1 MLQSSA
7 SEAARP
13 TSRRPSRTLL
23 AGWGLVLAGVL
34 AAGAL
39 RSADQ
44 GQGTGQGQGQ
54 AQTRAQGAAGS
65 AESTA
70 VARGKYLVTITGCH
84 DCHTPLK
91 MGPKGPEPDM
101 SRMLTGHP
109 EGLVLPAPPKLA
121 PDAPWNWAGAA
132 TATAFAG
139 PWGISYAIN
148 LTPDQNTGIGIW
160 TEEMFVQAM
169 RTGRH
174 MGQSRP
180 ILPPMPW
187 HGIGQMTDQ
196 DLDAMFA
203 YLRSLPPVKNR
214 VPDAVV
220 AEPPPAAPAPAS
232 R

>member
-1 MLQSSA
+1 MPHVPGPESA
-7 SEAARP
+7 PA
-13 TSRRPSRTLL
+13 TQRRPSRTTLL

-44 GQGTGQGQGQ
+44 GQGS
-54 AQTRAQGAAGS
+54 GAAGADS
-65 AESTA
+65 SS
-70 VARGKYLVTITGCH
+70 VARGKYLVTVAGCH

-101 SRMLTGHP
+101 SRMLSGHP
-109 EGLVLPAPPKLA
+109 ESFPKVEPPKLA
-121 PDAPWNWAGAA
+121 PDAPWNWVGAS
-132 TATAFAG
+132 TSTAFAG
-139 PWGISYAIN
+139 PWGISYALN

-160 TEEMFVQAM
+160 TEDMFVKAM

-187 HGIGQMTDQ
+187 HNVAQMTDQ
-196 DLDAMFA
+196 DLAAVFV
-203 YLRSLPPVKNR
+203 YLRSIPPIKNR

-220 AEPPPAAPAPAS
+220 AEPPPAPAAAAAGS

>member
-1 MLQSSA
+1 MPQPPA
-7 SEAARP
+7 SEAARS
-13 TSRRPSRTLL
+13 TTRRPSRTLL

-54 AQTRAQGAAGS
+54 GRGQGQGGG
-65 AESTA
+65 AESMG
-70 VARGKYLVTITGCH
+70 VARGKYLVTIGGCN

-109 EGLVLPAPPKLA
+109 EGFVLPEPPKMA

-139 PWGISYAIN
+139 PWGVSYAIN
-148 LTPDQNTGIGIW
+148 LTPDENTGIGIW

-196 DLDAMFA
+196 DLEAMFA

-220 AEPPPAAPAPAS
+220 AEPPPAPPAPAS